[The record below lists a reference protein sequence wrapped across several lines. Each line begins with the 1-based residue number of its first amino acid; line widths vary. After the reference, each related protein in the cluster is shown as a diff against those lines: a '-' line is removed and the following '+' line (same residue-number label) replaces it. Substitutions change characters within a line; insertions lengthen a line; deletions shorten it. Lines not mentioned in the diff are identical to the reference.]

1 MPTME
6 LRSAQV
12 LSSHSGAGAHIW
24 QVPTREL
31 AQRCWRPAL
40 VSCGLLM
47 MLAGASSAKHTS
59 LRATASSLFAHDV
72 DTPAAPAPAPAVMKK
87 NAAAPSVDWLTP
99 MPTRPMPTTPVPT
112 THFPTIC
119 KDTDGKFPDYCMGDD
134 IPWTRRKAL
143 EKQLAEEE
151 KARR

>member
-1 MPTME
+1 MSFEAIPESNEVAAPARFSRTK
-6 LRSAQV
+6 LSLASA
-12 LSSHSGAGAHIW
+12 
-24 QVPTREL
+24 
-31 AQRCWRPAL
+31 AL

-47 MLAGASSAKHTS
+47 MLAGASSVKHTS

>member
-1 MPTME
+1 
-6 LRSAQV
+6 
-12 LSSHSGAGAHIW
+12 
-24 QVPTREL
+24 
-31 AQRCWRPAL
+31 
-40 VSCGLLM
+40 
-47 MLAGASSAKHTS
+47 
-59 LRATASSLFAHDV
+59 
-72 DTPAAPAPAPAVMKK
+72 MKK